1 MTAGGFNV
9 HTAAMRD
16 HAGRLDGIVEQ
27 IGVAQQAATQATIS
41 GTTAY
46 GILCSPILLPLMGSI
61 EAAGHAAIATART
74 VVAATSAGV
83 TGMADT
89 YDAVDAA
96 VSGELHKLVEKL
108 GGGK

>member
-9 HTAAMRD
+9 HTVAMRD
-16 HAGRLDGIVEQ
+16 HARRLDSVVEQ

-61 EAAGHAAIATART
+61 EITGHAAIATANT

-83 TGMADT
+83 SAMADT
-89 YDAVDAA
+89 YDNVDEAVGG
-96 VSGELHKLVEKL
+96 SLHKLIEKL